1 MICILLLCL
10 IVNISIINSTLVGES
25 TQYVQAFELAKF
37 ASDDYSQLTSPLYIG
52 GRVMDLMNG
61 EHFDNILQDTPN
73 HMRPP
78 AIVLFYDPTDNN
90 CLLKYNSMDYI
101 DNVQYRLPSR
111 GFLFATKYDMNA
123 APQRL
128 WYKWIPER
136 DLAKRFGVTQCPS
149 LVWVPSKCSGW
160 TDWCVRETVGGVE
173 YLGCEDFGEQCTD
186 FVIYDGPYDGSG
198 KWIEWV
204 EAMIKNST
212 TPQIGGS
219 RPGHQFGSLK
229 EQERWIKGRESTTVR
244 TQTRN
249 NWATAALPGFTENGY
264 KAMKMPDG
272 LLRDYIDFYV
282 KWKDQ
287 EADEN
292 WNSNGQTQVN
302 GHEVAPFMI
311 SLDKDMPFRDR
322 IANEYIKPLL
332 EEWVGFPLQLTSHY
346 GERQYFSG
354 SWLRNHVDRID
365 VLVISA
371 TSTIL

>member
-149 LVWVPSKCSGW
+149 LVWVPSKCSGR
-160 TDWCVRETVGGVE
+160 TEWCVQDTIENVQ
-173 YLGCEDFGEQCTD
+173 YLGCDDFVEQCSD
-186 FVIYDGPYDGSG
+186 WSIYDGEFDGSDN
-198 KWIEWV
+198 WIKWV
-204 EAMIKNST
+204 ENIIENNSSL
-212 TPQIGGS
+212 PQIGGS
-219 RPGHQFGSLK
+219 RPGHVFGSLK
-229 EQERWIKGRESTTVR
+229 EQENWIKGRDHTTTR
-244 TQTRN
+244 TQLRN
-249 NWATAALPGFTENGY
+249 NWAAASLPGFSEKGY
-264 KAMKMPDG
+264 KAVKMPDG
-272 LLRDYIDFYV
+272 LLRDYINFYMRYRN
-282 KWKDQ
+282 KKQ
-287 EADEN
+287 DEN

-302 GHEVAPFMI
+302 GHEVA
-311 SLDKDMPFRDR
+311 
-322 IANEYIKPLL
+322 
-332 EEWVGFPLQLTSHY
+332 
-346 GERQYFSG
+346 
-354 SWLRNHVDRID
+354 
-365 VLVISA
+365 
-371 TSTIL
+371 